1 MEKITI
7 NGEQYIKLRTLLHAM
22 LYLRRA
28 IPVMYNQFSR
38 EAQFTAHDAI
48 HALDKEIFKEEY
60 ALASTPEDYR
70 AIHEI
75 PGDYLVYHRQE
86 DGKMEF
92 FQAWTGADGWAGT
105 PRYHE
110 AMVFNYLSKAEEVA
124 DDLNAMEDIGWKP
137 LNMSPELSHK
147 LIPEVYPKRDLTD
160 EQKQKLLDILMT
172 GDSEDSPNEAKEAP
186 EEPEA
191 ES

>member
-22 LYLRRA
+22 RYLRRA

-38 EAQFTAHDAI
+38 EAQFTACDAI

-75 PGDYLVYHRQE
+75 PGDYLVYRRRG
-86 DGKMEF
+86 DGKLEF
-92 FQAWTGADGWAGT
+92 FQAWTGNGWDAT
-105 PRYHE
+105 PRYRE

-124 DDLNAMEDIGWKP
+124 DNLNSKDDLGWAS

-147 LIPEVYPKRDLTD
+147 LLPELYPNRELTD
-160 EQKQKLLDILMT
+160 EQKQRLLDILMK
-172 GDSEDSPNEAKEAP
+172 EDPDEAP
-186 EEPEA
+186 GEAEEAAEEPEA